1 MINSYFRQVCRSG
14 MGVSNASRPVVCKEC
29 SMRFSTQSKLDC
41 HLRDNCQRDGFVCE
55 PCKKSFFNEASLAG
69 HKQTHLSWDDPK
81 ALFVCEP
88 CKKSFFDEASLAG
101 HKQSHL
107 SWDDPKALF
116 VCEPCKKS
124 FCNEASLASHK
135 QSHLSWD
142 DPKALFVCEPCKK
155 SFCNEASLA
164 SHKQSHHDRARAHN
178 TSCICPTCGKSF
190 ARPKRLSDHIE
201 LYSSPFD
208 ILTNEKKRCTLCH
221 VNFRSTEMYEWHSK
235 SCKGP
240 Q

>member
-1 MINSYFRQVCRSG
+1 

-55 PCKKSFFNEASLAG
+55 PCKKSFSNEASLAG
-69 HKQTHLSWDDPK
+69 
-81 ALFVCEP
+81 
-88 CKKSFFDEASLAG
+88 
-101 HKQSHL
+101 
-107 SWDDPKALF
+107 
-116 VCEPCKKS
+116 
-124 FCNEASLASHK
+124 HK